1 MIATTS
7 FMHRPRQARADGGAT
22 APLCLPRGG
31 LSPDVGKCL
40 HIPVEQADGDRR
52 YPLPTLCP
60 DEFEAPSMME
70 RLDIDQIALRL
81 ASLVPPGLADAQKDL
96 RANFR
101 DVLAQGLRRLEL
113 VTREEFDVQSQLLAR
128 TRARVEE
135 LERRVAELEAGVS
148 SHGP

>member
-1 MIATTS
+1 
-7 FMHRPRQARADGGAT
+7 
-22 APLCLPRGG
+22 
-31 LSPDVGKCL
+31 
-40 HIPVEQADGDRR
+40 
-52 YPLPTLCP
+52 
-60 DEFEAPSMME
+60 MME